1 MQLGPHVKTLTDFA
15 NSHLDGSDDDQFIT
29 LKLEHSLKV
38 LQNAELILAGENM
51 AGDEADL
58 CRLAALYHDI
68 GRFPQFKKYKTFID
82 QESVNHARL
91 GVLTLRSLPLPG
103 ALPASHLK
111 IVRLAVA
118 LHNAKTIRPTV
129 PAALITPVMVV
140 RDADKLDIFRVILE
154 HLANDPPPNS
164 AVTHGLVN
172 EPGKYSEAVYQSV
185 MNAGMCDYRDMRYV
199 NDFKLLLI
207 SWLYSMRYAT
217 SLGLAK
223 TRSYPEQIF
232 SLLPDDDRIRQ
243 LRKTIFSLLH
253 YKDSHPS

>member
-1 MQLGPHVKTLTDFA
+1 MQLDSHIKTLTDFA
-15 NSHLDGSDDDQFIT
+15 NNHLDGSDDDQFIE

-38 LQNAELILAGENM
+38 LENAEQIIVGEGM
-51 AGDEADL
+51 TGDEADL

-68 GRFPQFKKYKTFID
+68 GRFPQFKKYKTFRD
-82 QESVNHARL
+82 RESVNHARL

-103 ALPASHLK
+103 ALPAGHWK

-118 LHNAKTIRPTV
+118 MHNAKAIRPTA

-154 HLANDPPPNS
+154 HFANDPPPNS
-164 AVTHGLVN
+164 AVTHGLMSDPD
-172 EPGKYSEAVYQSV
+172 EYTEAVYQAV

-217 SLGLAK
+217 SLSLAK
-223 TRSYPEQIF
+223 ARNYPERIF
-232 SLLPDDDRIRQ
+232 SLLPNDDRIMQ
-243 LRKTIFSLLH
+243 LKNTIIPLLH
-253 YKDSHPS
+253 YKDSRPS